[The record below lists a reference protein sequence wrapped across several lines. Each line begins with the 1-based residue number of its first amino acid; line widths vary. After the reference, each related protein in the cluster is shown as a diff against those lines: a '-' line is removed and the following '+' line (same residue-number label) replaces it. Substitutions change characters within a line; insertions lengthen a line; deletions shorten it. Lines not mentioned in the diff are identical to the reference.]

1 MHLQHLPLASS
12 ASIPRVDGDLHS
24 SSSTA
29 FERSSPPDPALSWS
43 PTSLSSESPSTPP
56 SKLLFGD
63 GNEFPQIPTSAQSS
77 SASLPTSISASSIV
91 DSVNNQGT
99 DNISTT
105 PPISPVAPAVP
116 VPATNLAIVR
126 EIQTSKLRVDDKILT
141 KEYFDQLTRE
151 VRELCAEVCPT
162 PDEARRQEV
171 VFESLEELAK
181 KVFPEAQLHHFGSTA
196 NGFSLA
202 GADMDLCLSIPDAN
216 KLNLAQCVEKL
227 GHALK
232 GAGMKD
238 VKMLT
243 RARVPIVAYD
253 TLLTLWLILPF
264 NLSGIRCDIGFQNS
278 LAVFNTKLLK
288 TYSDIDPR
296 FRELVLVVKH
306 WSKRRN
312 INEPYFGTLSSY
324 CYVLMVI
331 HLLQVRGVLPC
342 LQRIKPKSFTG
353 LNGTPCDMDSEG
365 IPVMEVD
372 GHNVYFYDEVGR
384 LDEHWK
390 CQNDESLGELLVA
403 LFKYYSAEFPYVH
416 GVASVR
422 TGKVLSKEEKGW
434 TKERQQELNRN
445 GAVKDRY
452 WLCVEDPFEVSN
464 NIGRPVDKETLYE
477 VRGEFI
483 RASKLLC
490 AGGGSS
496 GVPEN
501 VLGRVCEKNLKK
513 VSMNGTGNGVS
524 VQTNM
529 PGVGGNGVHPIS
541 PLGPTAPT
549 SVMMS
554 NGMSGGVVTGGM
566 GLPVGNGYRKW

>member
-1 MHLQHLPLASS
+1 MPLVSS
-12 ASIPRVDGDLHS
+12 AIIPRGDGGDLHS

-29 FERSSPPDPALSWS
+29 FERSSPPDPTLSWS
-43 PTSLSSESPSTPP
+43 PTSLYSESPSTPP
-56 SKLLFGD
+56 SKLSSGE
-63 GNEFPQIPTSAQSS
+63 GNYVPQLSTSAQSS
-77 SASLPTSISASSIV
+77 SASLPTSISTSSTTATLNNHGAD
-91 DSVNNQGT
+91 DS
-99 DNISTT
+99 STT
-105 PPISPVAPAVP
+105 PPASPVAPAVS

-151 VRELCAEVCPT
+151 VRELCADVCPT
-162 PDEARRQEV
+162 PDEARRQEG
-171 VFESLEELAK
+171 VFESLQELAK
-181 KVFPEAQLHHFGSTA
+181 KVFPEAQLYHFGSTA

-202 GADMDLCLSIPDAN
+202 GADMDLCLSIADAN

-232 GAGMKD
+232 AAGMKD

-243 RARVPIVAYD
+243 RARVPIVKMRYEAA
-253 TLLTLWLILPF
+253 WCEM
-264 NLSGIRCDIGFQNS
+264 NGIRCDIGFQNS

-342 LQRIKPKSFTG
+342 LQQIKPKAVTRM
-353 LNGTPCDMDSEG
+353 NGTPCNVDSAG
-365 IPVMEVD
+365 TPVMEVD
-372 GHNVYFYDEVGR
+372 GHNVYFYDELGN
-384 LDEHWK
+384 LDEYWQ

-501 VLGRVCEKNLKK
+501 ILARVCEKNLKK
-513 VSMNGTGNGVS
+513 FPMNGNGNGMS
-524 VQTNM
+524 VQTNI
-529 PGVGGNGVHPIS
+529 PGVGGNGTHPLS
-541 PLGPTAPT
+541 PLGNTAPT
-549 SVMMS
+549 SVILS
-554 NGMSGGVVTGGM
+554 SVVSGGMVPGGLGM
-566 GLPVGNGYRKW
+566 PVGGGYRKW